1 MALPLGLGSWFV
13 MTKLICQCGSC
24 FIVVVQKTIRV
35 TQFGRVEEYKQE
47 WVSLNLCFKVII
59 SKDSDPIHIML
70 VYMLFY
76 SFLSVRVINQNFFT
90 DLILLRL
97 DTYQAD

>member
-1 MALPLGLGSWFV
+1 
-13 MTKLICQCGSC
+13 
-24 FIVVVQKTIRV
+24 
-35 TQFGRVEEYKQE
+35 
-47 WVSLNLCFKVII
+47 VSLNLCFKVII

-97 DTYQAD
+97 DTCQAD